1 MPKHDRW
8 TKIIAICGTVV
19 AGLPLVF
26 TILTAAVGSWMDKR
40 FLFDWMMPAE
50 LFPFVLAGSA
60 LLVWAAWRA
69 QWRRMWFAVGVVLLF
84 VLLFGGQ
91 ALAVV
96 SGLADGSRPAQG
108 VWWAIV
114 VGSIALYDLVAVG
127 LAVLGV
133 QLSQRVFRPAL

>member
-8 TKIIAICGTVV
+8 TKIIAICGTVI

-40 FLFDWMMPAE
+40 LLFDWMMPAE

-69 QWRRMWFAVGVVLLF
+69 QWRRLWFAAGVVLLF

-91 ALAVV
+91 ALAVA

-108 VWWAIV
+108 VWWVIV
-114 VGSIALYDLVAVG
+114 VACIALYDLVAVG